1 MEMADLSSVFNS
13 VSSASKSLGGEV
25 STTAISGAA
34 LVAGATTATGTS
46 LLPSE
51 VQSQTIRIQQSGDK
65 STIDGVNQSDR
76 KQIDPNPDNKVPRLY
91 GNLTTSGVI
100 IDAQKPSANTILYA
114 IVLSECDR
122 DRFDFANNTANDA
135 SFTIEKV
142 YWNNYRCTIPGIMNP
157 PITVGHGSKVT
168 LLTNL
173 EDGTNADIAAANV
186 INIYAWA
193 GNASANAQVFPTY
206 NPGDAARQNAYDIFP
221 TWTSANTMEDLF
233 FAVVEVDA
241 LNTTLDATA
250 NIEINAPGDFRFS
263 LTTHGHHD
271 ASGTYD
277 EDKLHNP
284 AYALWDYL
292 TSDRYGVGL
301 ANVDIDTASLVEWGE
316 HCDEKIRYGSA
327 TSNAT
332 LVFPGSTSP
341 TSYTFPAGAP
351 VASGFVWNMGRW
363 EIGGFINT
371 QETVVRNIGEICK
384 AGMGTFTYDNRTGLF
399 KVLVNRKATDSEKAN
414 AFVFNDDNI
423 ISSIVYNTTDIYSLY
438 NFAEINFPNWDIR
451 DESDYLFVETPTA
464 DKLSNEPIS
473 KMGFSIN
480 TVNTRPRAAQIANI
494 TLQQSR
500 VASIATFTGD
510 HSTLQVDV
518 GDFVKVTDGAK
529 GWTNKFFR
537 VMRIVESETV
547 GDITCNFV
555 CMEYEDTPFEDII
568 YYDAVKQSDAPGLG
582 TMSILTAENELS
594 FDDYVTSFTP
604 LPGNVFVMD
613 NPLSGSGNI
622 VYPGNGVVIS
632 SVTTSSAAASTDAG
646 NGFDGANWETGNES
660 WLSVPTPRRTAIAT
674 PDPEYNY
681 VILNLENQDY
691 SQANVL
697 MYHDINTGIT
707 LDSAGQVTE
716 YRNSETD
723 QGNSVNTSS
732 YTAIK
737 LNKVNS
743 GTYRMRLQYV
753 NTEQV
758 PVRVSQ
764 TYTSGNIVINDR
776 RPTGNAFTNTYGTG
790 TDVTQTQTLS
800 NLSHTPNSF
809 YNLATPLQFSLS
821 NTQKAEYTFTANV
834 TPNWTSIESY
844 SNIGFSPTG
853 NVTFV
858 NNANNN
864 SHAFSFNAGGF
875 EYFGESAMNN
885 SGINGDVQT
894 FTGTVSFAP
903 GDYGL
908 DQNWYPAR
916 ANVTAMGYKRGSVST
931 DVTFDDYDFR
941 LFSKSPYYRTIT

>member
-1 MEMADLSSVFNS
+1 MADLSSVFNS
-13 VSSASKSLGGEV
+13 VSSASKALGGEV
-25 STTAISGAA
+25 STTAISGSA
-34 LVAGATTATGTS
+34 LVAGATAATGTS

-51 VQSQTIRIQQSGDK
+51 VQSQTIRIQQTGDK
-65 STIDGVNQSDR
+65 STVDGVNQSDR
-76 KQIDPNPDNKVPRLY
+76 KQISPNPDNKVPRLY
-91 GNLTTSGVI
+91 GNVTTSGVI

-122 DRFDFANNTANDA
+122 DRFDFANNTVSDA
-135 SFTIEKV
+135 SFTIDKI
-142 YWNNYRCTIPGIMNP
+142 YWDNYRCTIPGIMNP
-157 PITVGHGSKVT
+157 PVTAGHGSKVT

-206 NPGDAARQNAYDIFP
+206 TPTDIARQNAYDIFP

-241 LNTTLDATA
+241 LNTDIDANA
-250 NIEINAPGDFRFS
+250 NITISKPGTFRFS
-263 LTTHGHHD
+263 ITTHGHHD
-271 ASGTYD
+271 ASGSYD

-284 AYALWDYL
+284 AFALWDYL

-301 ANVDIDTASLVEWGE
+301 SNADIDTASLNAWGDY
-316 HCDEKIRYGSA
+316 CDEKIRYGSA
-327 TSNAT
+327 TSNST

-341 TSYTFPAGAP
+341 TSYTFPAGSP
-351 VASGFVWNMGRW
+351 VSSGFLWNMSRW
-363 EIGGFINT
+363 EISSFVNT
-371 QETVVRNIGEICK
+371 QSSVVRNINEICK

-399 KVLVNRKATDSEKAN
+399 KVLVNRKATDSEKTN

-423 ISSIVYNTTDIYSLY
+423 ISSIVYNTTDIYSLF

-464 DKLSNEPIS
+464 DKLSNEPVS
-473 KMGFSIN
+473 KMGFSVS

-500 VASIATFTGD
+500 IGSVATFTGD

-518 GDFVKVTDGAK
+518 GDYVKITDNAK
-529 GWTNKFFR
+529 GWTDRFFR
-537 VMRIVESETV
+537 VMRVVESEAV
-547 GDITCNFV
+547 GDITCEFV

-568 YYDAVKQSDAPGLG
+568 YYDALKQSEAPGLG
-582 TMSILTAENELS
+582 TMSILTAENEIS
-594 FDDYVTSFTP
+594 FDDYVTSYTP
-604 LPGNVFVMD
+604 IPGNVFVMD

-622 VYPGNGVVIS
+622 VYPGNGVVIGP
-632 SVTTSSAAASTDAG
+632 VTTSSASASTDNG
-646 NGFDGANWETGNES
+646 NGFDGASWETGNES
-660 WLSVPTPRRTAIAT
+660 WLSVPTPRRTGIAT

-681 VILNLENQDY
+681 VILNLENQTNTNV
-691 SQANVL
+691 ANVT
-697 MYHDINTGIT
+697 MYQDISTDIT
-707 LDSAGQVTE
+707 VGDPNQVTQW
-716 YRNSETD
+716 RKSETN
-723 QGNSVNTSS
+723 QGNTINLNS

-737 LNKVNS
+737 LNKINS
-743 GTYRMRLQYV
+743 GTYKMRLQYV

-764 TYTSGNIVINDR
+764 TYTSGNIVIDDR

-821 NTQKAEYTFTANV
+821 DTQKAEYTFVANV

-858 NNANNN
+858 NDSNNI

-875 EYFGESAMNN
+875 EYFGETDMNASN
-885 SGINGDVQT
+885 INGNVQT
-894 FTGTVSFAP
+894 FSGSVNFDP
-903 GDYGL
+903 GSYGL
-908 DQNWYPAR
+908 DQDWYPAR

-941 LFSKSPYYRTIT
+941 LFSKSPYYRTVT